1 MALVGNKN
9 ELVFR
14 CSDVEKCAVKENKEQ
29 LAKQQQEQNEPQNT
43 PNRSSNND
51 DINNNTPLSKN
62 GSLAAKH

>member
-29 LAKQQQEQNEPQNT
+29 LAKQQQQNEPQNT
-43 PNRSSNND
+43 PNSSSNND

-62 GSLAAKH
+62 DSLAEKH

>member
-29 LAKQQQEQNEPQNT
+29 LAKQQQQNEPQNT

-51 DINNNTPLSKN
+51 DINNNTPLPKN